1 MWNGNLS
8 RIGIFLIPM
17 LVALGGCD
25 SSAAPI
31 QESRNAGQRADLRVD
46 RQRVDLVRSR
56 VWVLTEEGVV
66 LYRNDRH
73 ERVAIHLPGWLL
85 VGATFS
91 CPPDIALGPK
101 GEAIVT
107 SNVVPMLWRINPDTL
122 EVSVHRLELDSDANQ
137 DFGFSGFSYSSRH
150 GKYFAVSSTQGSVWS
165 VDPLLTKAQKVQAS
179 ASNAGA
185 CGAIS

>member
-1 MWNGNLS
+1 MWNGNFS
-8 RIGIFLIPM
+8 RIGIFLLPA

-25 SSAAPI
+25 SSAAPM
-31 QESRNAGQRADLRVD
+31 QESPKAGQPGDLRVD
-46 RQRVDLVRSR
+46 RHRVDPVRSR
-56 VWVLTEEGVV
+56 VWVLTENGVV

-73 ERVAIHLPGWLL
+73 ERVVIRLPDWLL
-85 VGATFS
+85 VGETYS

-107 SNVVPMLWRINPDTL
+107 SNVVPMLWRINPETL
-122 EVSVHRLELDSDANQ
+122 EVSVHRLELDSDTDK

-150 GKYFAVSSTQGSVWS
+150 GKYFAVSSTRGSVWS
-165 VDPLLTKAQKVQAS
+165 IDPTLTRAQKVQAS
-179 ASNAGA
+179 ASIAGA